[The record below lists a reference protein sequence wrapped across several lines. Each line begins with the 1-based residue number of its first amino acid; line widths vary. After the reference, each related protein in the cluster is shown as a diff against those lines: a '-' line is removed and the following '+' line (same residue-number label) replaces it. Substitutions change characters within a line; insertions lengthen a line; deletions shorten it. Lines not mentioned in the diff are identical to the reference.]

1 MIRNRTRT
9 GEREIG
15 SRSQLTGRTCSVRNA
30 VPRSVGSR
38 FPHTRTPGSDRLI
51 DWVLLLLQH
60 VLRAEGADIGEGVEG
75 GVVSGGVVGGLGVG
89 HVGKQG
95 IFV

>member
-1 MIRNRTRT
+1 MLCPA
-9 GEREIG
+9 
-15 SRSQLTGRTCSVRNA
+15 RSAHV
-30 VPRSVGSR
+30 

-51 DWVLLLLQH
+51 DWVLLLLQY

-75 GVVSGGVVGGLGVG
+75 GVISGGVVGGLGVG